1 MSPPQKII
9 IRHKKS
15 DGSPLRDFGYLFAAT
30 DNRRLLF
37 LKECDKTL
45 ALCKSVFNLSFSID
59 LAPYISTLFIFYAR
73 LKPIFTP

>member
-45 ALCKSVFNLSFSID
+45 DYVRVFLIYHF
-59 LAPYISTLFIFYAR
+59 P
-73 LKPIFTP
+73 

>member
-15 DGSPLRDFGYLFAAT
+15 DDSPLRDFGYLFAAT

-45 ALCKSVFNLSFSID
+45 DYVRVFLIYHF
-59 LAPYISTLFIFYAR
+59 P
-73 LKPIFTP
+73 